1 MNPDTERKLSPEQY
15 RKILDSIQLIEIYL
29 SYASIKSQRERFT
42 GSMKVDSSLDV
53 KAYTV
58 HADNIEIEIKCRLTA
73 YKERKREYALQM
85 DVGYVM
91 VVQSEEA
98 FNDDFFEIYS
108 KLNVPVN
115 IWPYFREFAGSITQR
130 MNLPPLTLPFYK
142 T

>member
-98 FNDDFFEIYS
+98 FNDDFFE
-108 KLNVPVN
+108 
-115 IWPYFREFAGSITQR
+115 
-130 MNLPPLTLPFYK
+130 
-142 T
+142 